1 MSRSPLKSLLGHWTN
16 IKENSHQ
23 KENRETDETLKERA
37 ENVSQTAGVLASEY
51 FTQSQELCWGDT
63 SLSDHS
69 KEPQLYMYN

>member
-23 KENRETDETLKERA
+23 QENRETEEAFKERA
-37 ENVSQTAGVLASEY
+37 ENVSQAVGVLASEQ
-51 FTQSQELCWGDT
+51 FPQSQELCWGDT

-69 KEPQLYMYN
+69 EEPQLYMYN

>member
-37 ENVSQTAGVLASEY
+37 ENVSQTVGVLASE
-51 FTQSQELCWGDT
+51 
-63 SLSDHS
+63 
-69 KEPQLYMYN
+69 